1 MPPLDFLKVP
11 LLARLLKPV
20 TGLATSDARL
30 LDQSAVDLPMDPTI
44 VENVGSCAG
53 FRTPGMTSHPRAH
66 SAGVRKAPRQ
76 EIAEGG
82 VLAVQRALWGFGRD
96 VRVEGVGPKPSARSA
111 FLKAWVWVEG

>member
-44 VENVGSCAG
+44 VENVGSWPVLCEG
-53 FRTPGMTSHPRAH
+53 FRMPAATDGSTGSGGRRPKASKERNRDGGTSGGAAGSMGIWPRRI
-66 SAGVRKAPRQ
+66 VR
-76 EIAEGG
+76 
-82 VLAVQRALWGFGRD
+82 LLGFD
-96 VRVEGVGPKPSARSA
+96 ASE
-111 FLKAWVWVEG
+111 